1 MTVAELIERL
11 RELPQQSEVRFLNW
25 DKTDGFSPAP
35 IEGVGKDDKGVI
47 IY

>member
-11 RELPQQSEVRFLNW
+11 RELPQQDEVRFLNW
-25 DKTDGFSPAP
+25 DKADGFRPVP
-35 IEGVGKDDKGVI
+35 VEGAGEDNGGVI